1 MKTDW
6 FRAGKSGASVT
17 RGGVI
22 VVAAVVVASALT
34 AAVLAQSSRS
44 SNAAV
49 AVKPVVV
56 SVTAGKPTELA
67 FKLSRYSLLPVGK
80 PIEFKVSDGGVAFH
94 DFKICTVATTSFK
107 ANSCTGLGTKVLHP
121 SQSATLMVS
130 LKKAGKYEFL
140 CTLTGHA
147 ASGMKG
153 LIGVGVTVTAAE
165 EMAAKPPKHSTTTT
179 TTTTPTTTTTTTTTT
194 TKSTTTTTTTPLS
207 ECPPGVTI
215 QSSGNSDNDADE
227 GGSPSDL
234 DGCI

>member
-1 MKTDW
+1 
-6 FRAGKSGASVT
+6 
-17 RGGVI
+17 VI
-22 VVAAVVVASALT
+22 VVAVVVLASALT
-34 AAVLAQSSRS
+34 TAVLAQSSRS
-44 SNAAV
+44 NKAGVAA
-49 AVKPVVV
+49 KPVVV
-56 SVTAGKPTELA
+56 RVTAGKPIELA
-67 FKLSRYSLLPVGK
+67 YRLSRYSLLPVGK

-94 DFKICTVATTSFK
+94 DFKICTTATTSFK

-121 SQSATLMVS
+121 SQSATLMVT

-147 ASGMKG
+147 AAGMKG

-165 EMAAKPPKHSTTTT
+165 ETAAKPPKQSTTT

-194 TKSTTTTTTTPLS
+194 TKSTTTTTTTTPS

-215 QSSGNSDNDADE
+215 QTSGNADNDADE